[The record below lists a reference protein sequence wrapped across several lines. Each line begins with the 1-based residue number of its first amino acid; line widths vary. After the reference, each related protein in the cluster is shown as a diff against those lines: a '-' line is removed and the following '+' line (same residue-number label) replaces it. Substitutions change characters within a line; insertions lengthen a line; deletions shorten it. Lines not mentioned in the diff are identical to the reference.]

1 MRFDFAIFENK
12 KLKRLIE
19 FNGLQHYV
27 RPQGSWA
34 NSYDAIV
41 ANDALK
47 AEYCKKYNIDLKII
61 TYKDNYDI
69 NDWLDY

>member
-1 MRFDFAIFENK
+1 LESRGKHLSNLVI
-12 KLKRLIE
+12 
-19 FNGLQHYV
+19 
-27 RPQGSWA
+27 SWA

-47 AEYCKKYNIDLKII
+47 TEYCKKYNIDLKII

-69 NDWLDY
+69 NDLLDY